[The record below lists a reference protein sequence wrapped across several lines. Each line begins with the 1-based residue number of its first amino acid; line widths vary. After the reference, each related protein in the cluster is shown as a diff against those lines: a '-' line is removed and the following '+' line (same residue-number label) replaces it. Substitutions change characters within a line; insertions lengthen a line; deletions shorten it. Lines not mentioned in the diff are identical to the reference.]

1 MLLSGEGIG
10 MKTSTVIGLVTL
22 AGAAGALIYLATRK
36 NRPVQYESSAQQ
48 PFYTPW
54 TFSLPQSSGSY
65 IKTGSTQRTPAQN
78 PTSGGNYVMADRQ
91 NQAAPAAPS
100 FVDQVVKAFEPK
112 APVSLL
118 RPESKGSTPTSS
130 YVMAD
135 RRGRLVAPPEAS
147 TWIDSII
154 ESFAPNKP
162 VSLLRPESRPAAEVK
177 LGAPTFMQTLL
188 APFTS
193 QPTARPSAISPSRI
207 AIQTPARTQYQT
219 QRPPIT
225 NAPGDDSPLDVFKEI
240 VQAIAEP
247 IRKVVEPIESAA
259 TVSQGITPSPVTQF
273 EKDVGFVSAFTT
285 SDGKRW
291 LKDYRGAQ
299 YLSDEFHGSAKAV
312 ADAAA
317 RSKRDGKSYSP
328 G

>member
-1 MLLSGEGIG
+1 
-10 MKTSTVIGLVTL
+10 MKTSTAIGLVTL
-22 AGAAGALIYLATRK
+22 VGAAGALIYLATRK
-36 NRPVQYESSAQQ
+36 SRPVQYESSAQQ

-65 IKTGSTQRTPAQN
+65 IKTGSAQQSQTPAQSA

-91 NQAAPAAPS
+91 NQAAPVAPS

-118 RPESKGSTPTSS
+118 RPESKGSTPTNS

-135 RRGRLVAPPEAS
+135 RRNQPAAPPEAS

-193 QPTARPSAISPSRI
+193 QATPRPSVTPPSRI
-207 AIQTPARTQYQT
+207 TLLNQSRSPIQT

-225 NAPGDDSPLDVFKEI
+225 NAPGDDSPLEVFKEI
-240 VQAIAEP
+240 VQAITEP
-247 IRKVVEPIESAA
+247 IRKVVEPIESVS
-259 TVSQGITPSPVTQF
+259 TVSHGITPSPVTQF
-273 EKDVGFVSAFTT
+273 EKDVGFVSSFTT

-299 YLSDEFHGSAKAV
+299 YFSDEFHASAKAV

-317 RSKRDGKSYSP
+317 RSKRDGRSYSP